1 VLKDAT
7 NHTQHVS
14 NNLMKTKTDLTIA
27 IFTICLGSII
37 IVPVLFSE
45 QKLTEGVGISGIILF
60 FLMSIL
66 GIWKLESYE
75 INNKK
80 IIKRNFLGIYKREYS
95 LEKIVSLNK
104 KFIDHDSPR
113 NPVNILKL
121 FTNSEKYL
129 KFHVIICKFKG
140 NSKMKIDSRIMSK
153 IEFEKITKK
162 LKLNIKLNK
171 KKVANTV

>member
-1 VLKDAT
+1 
-7 NHTQHVS
+7 
-14 NNLMKTKTDLTIA
+14 MKTKIDFTTS
-27 IFTICLGSII
+27 IFIIYLGSII

-45 QKLTEGVGISGIILF
+45 QKLNEGIGIFGIVLF
-60 FLMSIL
+60 LLMTIL

-75 INNKK
+75 INSKK
-80 IIKRNFLGIYKREYS
+80 IIKRNFIGLFKTEHS
-95 LEKIVSLNK
+95 LEEIVSLNK
-104 KFIDHDSPR
+104 KFINHDFPQ
-113 NPVNILKL
+113 NPLNILKL

-140 NSKMKIDSRIMSK
+140 NSKIKIDSRIMPK